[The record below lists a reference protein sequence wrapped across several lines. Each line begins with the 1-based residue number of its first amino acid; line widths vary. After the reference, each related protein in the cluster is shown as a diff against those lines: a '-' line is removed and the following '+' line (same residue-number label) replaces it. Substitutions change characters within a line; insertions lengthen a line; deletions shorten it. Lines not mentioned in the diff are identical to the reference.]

1 MHKSRVDFLLWV
13 TRLTFEISLPGTY
26 NKGSSMHR
34 RPNMT
39 ETAEKKSFFQT
50 VCALAI
56 PVALQSMLQASF
68 SIVDQIMIGQLGSVS
83 IAGVGLAGKFSSVYS
98 VIVSALGT
106 VAGIMISQY
115 MGQENRRE
123 VKRSFTVNLLFM
135 AALACVFTLLCA
147 LFPVQ
152 IMGLYS
158 KDRETVLSAAAYLSI
173 ISATF
178 LPLAGA
184 TMLSTLFR
192 CMEKA
197 ALPLYA
203 SIGAA
208 VTNTALNY
216 LLIFGK
222 LGLPALGAEGA
233 ALATVVSQT
242 VNFAVMLLLMFKQR
256 KLFAPALK
264 EKAGFSGFNWKQYA
278 AMLLPL
284 LVCEFMWSLGENV
297 YAVIYG
303 HIGTDAMAAMTLIN
317 PVQGLMIGALCGLS
331 QAAGILIGKLLGNG
345 EYDSAYKAGKKLL
358 LYGFVGSVFLSVL
371 IVLVSPFYVK
381 IYRVDETVRHLTTQI
396 LLAYALVAPFKVEN
410 MILGG
415 GVIRSGGRTEF
426 VMAIDLI
433 GTWLFGV
440 PLGLLSAFLFKLSI
454 PWVYFILS
462 LEECVRFGLS
472 LAVFKRKRWMR
483 SLKA

>member
-1 MHKSRVDFLLWV
+1 
-13 TRLTFEISLPGTY
+13 
-26 NKGSSMHR
+26 
-34 RPNMT
+34 MT

-222 LGLPALGAEGA
+222 LGLPAMGAEGA
-233 ALATVVSQT
+233 ALATVVSQA
-242 VNFAVMLLLMFKQR
+242 VNFTVMLLLMFKQR

-264 EKAGFSGFNWKQYA
+264 EKAGFSAFNWKQYA

-358 LYGFVGSVFLSVL
+358 LYGFAGSVFLSVL
-371 IVLVSPFYVK
+371 IVLASPFYVK